1 MEFYA
6 TSPKTEVNIAKQR
19 ETEEMFQKQKQ
30 EFEKLRSDVQ
40 IKLKFLDEN
49 RVSSFQNAEIRR
61 MMNQVLLFLVG
72 CNIFDKQTKGLM
84 CTKFSIDLAIN
95 SDLIRSKYFDNYLTS
110 SNRIATVVKA
120 EIAILITKP

>member
-1 MEFYA
+1 MKKIILNFLLVFLTRNDLEFYA

-61 MMNQVLLFLVG
+61 IYKENNESG
-72 CNIFDKQTKGLM
+72 
-84 CTKFSIDLAIN
+84 SIVFGWL
-95 SDLIRSKYFDNYLTS
+95 
-110 SNRIATVVKA
+110 
-120 EIAILITKP
+120 

>member
-1 MEFYA
+1 LEFYA

-61 MMNQVLLFLVG
+61 IYKENDESGPIVFGWL
-72 CNIFDKQTKGLM
+72 
-84 CTKFSIDLAIN
+84 
-95 SDLIRSKYFDNYLTS
+95 
-110 SNRIATVVKA
+110 
-120 EIAILITKP
+120 